1 MNNKKK
7 IIAWLL
13 FIFWL
18 LLIFFFSQQNGVG
31 SSSLSN
37 GFLAEIEKLIHIPLN
52 NDVVRFI
59 IRKLAH
65 FTEYFILAILTC
77 NLVKEY
83 FTLNKK
89 QYILIMLFCIFYAF
103 SDEFHQLFIS
113 GRSGQIK
120 DVLIDSS
127 GSLVGLIC
135 YYFIKNKKRKI
146 EMIFKSKENT

>member
-7 IIAWLL
+7 IVAWLL

-18 LLIFFFSQQNGVG
+18 MLIFFFSQQNGV
-31 SSSLSN
+31 SSSNLSN
-37 GFLAEIEKLIHIPLN
+37 SFLKEIEKLIHIPLTSE
-52 NDVVRFI
+52 VAGYI

-65 FTEYFILAILTC
+65 FTEYFILGVLTC

-89 QYILIMLFCIFYAF
+89 QYVLIMLFCIFYAF

-120 DVLIDSS
+120 DVFIDSS

-135 YYFIKNKKRKI
+135 YYFINKIRSI
-146 EMIFKSKENT
+146 NKSF